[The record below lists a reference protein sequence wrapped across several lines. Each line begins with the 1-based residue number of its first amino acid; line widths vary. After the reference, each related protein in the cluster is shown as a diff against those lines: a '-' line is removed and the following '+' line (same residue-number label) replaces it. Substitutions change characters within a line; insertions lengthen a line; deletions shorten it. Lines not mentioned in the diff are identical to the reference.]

1 MAFTLKSKK
10 NLFFL
15 VEALFQMKR
24 QTPCCPVR
32 KRAPGELLV
41 KVLILY
47 QVKERA
53 RFSVRNKQIIQ
64 ETF

>member
-1 MAFTLKSKK
+1 
-10 NLFFL
+10 
-15 VEALFQMKR
+15 MKR